1 MTVTE
6 VYDKIRIGYKV
17 EENVPTSYEIQNKM
31 IELDDKIREKLSRYI
46 LHSEENNHFFVSFV
60 YHTGS
65 NGAEGSIKNSLLKVL
80 LFLYILQLYIFYS
93 WFLMY
98 YCTHFVKINENADT
112 IFPFSTKLLQILH
125 L

>member
-17 EENVPTSYEIQNKM
+17 EDNVPTSYEIQNKM

-46 LHSEENNHFFVSFV
+46 LHSEENNHFFVSFI

-65 NGAEGSIKNSLLKVL
+65 NGAEGSIKNSLLEVYEILNDIETWGHVKHVL
-80 LFLYILQLYIFYS
+80 VEDISIDVLDDVYDFLI
-93 WFLMY
+93 
-98 YCTHFVKINENADT
+98 T
-112 IFPFSTKLLQILH
+112 IEID
-125 L
+125 